1 MGKQILL
8 PLTAALLLTGC
19 SSMQHIE
26 NGSSINETQPTTTA
40 PAQTTAPPP
49 ATTAAPVTTMSPEQA
64 VTKCSPQELL
74 ALGASLYDDAC
85 NMLAAFRGAVYPT
98 DPTRTADRPTDQAK
112 GLLVT
117 ADSVHTPA
125 DVQAAFDALFT
136 KDVPYKAEDYYFEA
150 DGRLYAVVP
159 DTPAD
164 PSYSG
169 TELTDV
175 RVEGSRVDFTA
186 VSYYTDPE
194 TGEDLPA
201 RTAVFS
207 LIAEEDGWKTAALT
221 LPY

>member
-1 MGKQILL
+1 
-8 PLTAALLLTGC
+8 
-19 SSMQHIE
+19 
-26 NGSSINETQPTTTA
+26 
-40 PAQTTAPPP
+40 
-49 ATTAAPVTTMSPEQA
+49 MSPEQA
-64 VTKCSPQELL
+64 VTQCSPQELL

-98 DPTRTADRPTDQAK
+98 DPARTADRPTDQAK

-159 DTPAD
+159 DTLAN

-194 TGEDLPA
+194 TGEELPT

-207 LIAEEDGWKTAALT
+207 LIAEEDGWKTAALE

>member
-1 MGKQILL
+1 MGKRILL

-64 VTKCSPQELL
+64 VTQCSPQELL

-98 DPTRTADRPTDQAK
+98 DPARTADRPTDQAK

-164 PSYSG
+164 PSYV
-169 TELTDV
+169 L
-175 RVEGSRVDFTA
+175 
-186 VSYYTDPE
+186 
-194 TGEDLPA
+194 
-201 RTAVFS
+201 S
-207 LIAEEDGWKTAALT
+207 LIHI
-221 LPY
+221 

>member
-1 MGKQILL
+1 ML
-8 PLTAALLLTGC
+8 PPGAAGTG
-19 SSMQHIE
+19 
-26 NGSSINETQPTTTA
+26 
-40 PAQTTAPPP
+40 
-49 ATTAAPVTTMSPEQA
+49 SP
-64 VTKCSPQELL
+64 
-74 ALGASLYDDAC
+74 LYDDAC

-98 DPTRTADRPTDQAK
+98 DPARTADRPTDHAK

-164 PSYSG
+164 PSYVG

-194 TGEDLPA
+194 TGEDLPT